1 MKWND
6 LTKEEQDFLL
16 ELDREY
22 PMPDGATHFGVED
35 PSYSTWMILTSVSWY
50 TYMNDKWVVYAPM
63 ESELRDFIQI
73 PDKPWCCP
81 EDNYPKDVS
90 LNKPVSNE
98 PSGSSNSYYWIEIPL
113 DRVKIDEEKGVVGFM
128 LEQYLKYG
136 LDNDFDRCNLAKA
149 NHRIG
154 RKGNSKEYEIG
165 KMHYY
170 VDQIDKNFEEDV

>member
-1 MKWND
+1 MKWSD
-6 LTKEEQDFLL
+6 LTKEQQEFLL
-16 ELDREY
+16 ELDRNY
-22 PMPDGATHFGVED
+22 PIPDGATHFDMND
-35 PSYSTWMILTSVSWY
+35 PSRSGWIR
-50 TYMNDKWVVYAPM
+50 
-63 ESELRDFIQI
+63 ESEGVTEYFLCGESWNEFNVAQNSSILVQI
-73 PDKPWCCP
+73 PDKPWY
-81 EDNYPKDVS
+81 DPKDVS

-113 DRVKIDEEKGVVGFM
+113 DRVKIDEGKGVVGYM
-128 LEQYLKYG
+128 LEDYIKYG
-136 LDNDFDRCNLAKA
+136 LDNDFDRGNLCKA